1 MIMGNHASKYHGNA
15 GALSHLPRKTTEE
28 EDDWLVEEI
37 KSTES
42 KLSVHPLQL
51 AELERLQE
59 AIQSFH
65 VSYILSC
72 MVDQQRKILQR
83 SFDIIVPNVKS

>member
-1 MIMGNHASKYHGNA
+1 MHPSTMEMLVRCHACQGKLQKKKMIGWW
-15 GALSHLPRKTTEE
+15 R
-28 EDDWLVEEI
+28 EI